1 MTEFKVG
8 DRVSYAPNCY
18 GVVQEINAL
27 SAILFDEE
35 GKKFSVGVKNL
46 ELAKPEI
53 EVGDKIYYGE
63 DQEPCTVLQVGYKY
77 VVVQM
82 DEEPRKVYDLRA
94 EDIRHV
100 EGKLFCAKDLRAKSD
115 DLAITVQ
122 SEVVTENDLS
132 GVERA
137 TLQNAEIRIE
147 KGLQSF
153 LEIGAALKQ
162 IQQHKLYRADYST
175 FEQYLETR
183 WGMSREQGYRNISA
197 ATVAQNL
204 LPIGNIPTAE
214 SQVRLLSPL
223 PEEQQREVWADAI
236 KRTIT
241 GAPTA
246 ATVAT
251 VLAERGLKV
260 PKSALP
266 KSGFTEPDRDSD
278 ELYTPPDFLE
288 SVYACLGEIDLDP
301 CSNSLEEPNVRA
313 KSHYTRAI
321 DGLGFQRIWAGKI
334 FMNPPYSAPRDWVE
348 RLLEEH
354 SVGEVDEAI
363 CLLPVDPSTGW
374 WQALR
379 DHPVCL
385 ISRRLHFVG
394 GTSSARFASAAF
406 YLGSEVAKF
415 HQHFG
420 GWGEI
425 RQTLEVGMFGE

>member
-1 MTEFKVG
+1 MTDFK
-8 DRVSYAPNCY
+8 
-18 GVVQEINAL
+18 
-27 SAILFDEE
+27 
-35 GKKFSVGVKNL
+35 
-46 ELAKPEI
+46 
-53 EVGDKIYYGE
+53 VGDKIYYG
-63 DQEPCTVLQVGYKY
+63 DDLQPLTVLKMGNKY
-77 VVVQM
+77 VIAQM
-82 DEEPRKVYDLRA
+82 DEEPRAVYDLRLD
-94 EDIRHV
+94 EVRYV
-100 EGKLFCAKDLRAKSD
+100 EGQLFCARDIRAKGD
-115 DLAITVQ
+115 DLAITVH
-122 SEVVTENDLS
+122 SEVVLENDLS
-132 GVERA
+132 GLERA
-137 TLQNAEIRIE
+137 TLQNAEVRIE

-153 LEIGAALKQ
+153 VEIGAALKQ
-162 IQQHKLYRADYST
+162 IQENKLYRADYST

-183 WGMSREQGYRNISA
+183 WGMSREQGYRNMSA

-214 SQVRLLSPL
+214 SQLRLLSPL
-223 PEEQQREVWADAI
+223 PEEQQREVWRDAI

-266 KSGFTEPDRDSD
+266 KSGFTEPSRDSD
-278 ELYTPPDFLE
+278 ELYTPIGFLE
-288 SVYACLGEIDLDP
+288 SVYDCLGEIDLDP
-301 CSNSLEEPNVRA
+301 CSNSLEEPNVKAR
-313 KSHYTRAI
+313 SHYTKAL

-354 SVGEVDEAI
+354 AVGEVEEAI

-385 ISRRLHFVG
+385 ISRRLQFVG
-394 GTSSARFASAAF
+394 GTGSARFASAAF
-406 YLGSEVAKF
+406 YLGNDVAKF

-425 RQTLEVGMFGE
+425 RQTVEAGMFGE